1 MNKKYIILF
10 VFLLACVVAYSQNVS
25 VSPSRF
31 YYNVSPGNYK
41 SQKLRVTN
49 NGKKPQTFTISFANF
64 NSSGNKGKTQID
76 TNSIS
81 KHGMANWLTASPS
94 FFELAAGETQDVEIL
109 LQLPNTPEANTVRWA
124 VTSVKLARENT
135 GSSEKGENVTG
146 MAIISTFSFLIH
158 LFQTPPSV
166 TYTEVTVEKFYE
178 DSINSND
185 STRYLVMDTKNI
197 GDAIANCVPYLDMV
211 NLKNGEKRKVKSKGY
226 TILPGGERQIRFA
239 IPNDL
244 SKGEYNI
251 LGIVDYGSETDIAA
265 MELNIK
271 IE

>member
-1 MNKKYIILF
+1 MYKNYLIL
-10 VFLLACVVAYSQNVS
+10 LLLFTCSITNAQNVS

-49 NGKKPQTFTISFANF
+49 NGKKSQTFTVNFANF
-64 NSSGNKGKTQID
+64 GSTGNQGKTQID
-76 TNSIS
+76 TNKTSN
-81 KHGMANWLTASPS
+81 HGLADWMSASPS
-94 FFELAAGETQDVEIL
+94 FFELQPGETKEVDLL

-124 VTSVKLARENT
+124 VASVKLARENT
-135 GSSEKGENVTG
+135 GPTEKGENVTG
-146 MAIISTFSFLIH
+146 MAIIPTFSFLIH
-158 LFQTPPSV
+158 LFQTPPNV

-178 DSINSND
+178 DTINSND
-185 STRYLVMDTKNI
+185 SIRYLIMDTRNI

-211 NLKNGEKRKVKSKGY
+211 NLKNGEKRKVTAKGY
-226 TILPGGERQIRFA
+226 TILPGGVRQIKFT
-239 IPNDL
+239 IPSDL

>member
-1 MNKKYIILF
+1 MNKNYIVLF
-10 VFLLACVVAYSQNVS
+10 VFLLASIVAYSQNVS

-31 YYNVSPGNYK
+31 YFNVSPGNYK

-49 NGKKPQTFTISFANF
+49 NGTKPQTFTVNF
-64 NSSGNKGKTQID
+64 VNFGSSGNKGKTQID
-76 TNSIS
+76 TNRTSA
-81 KHGMANWLTASPS
+81 HGMADWLSASPS
-94 FFELAAGETQDVEIL
+94 FFELGAGESKEVDIL
-109 LQLPNTPEANTVRWA
+109 LQLPNIPEANSVRWA
-124 VTSVKLARENT
+124 LASVKISKENT
-135 GSSEKGENVTG
+135 GPTEKGENVTG
-146 MAIISTFSFLIH
+146 MAIVSTFSFLIH

-166 TYTEVTVEKFYE
+166 TYTEVIVEKFYE
-178 DSINSND
+178 DTINSND
-185 STRYLVMDTKNI
+185 SIRVLVMDTKNI

-211 NLKNGEKRKVKSKGY
+211 NLKNGEKRQVKTKGY
-226 TILPGGERQIRFA
+226 TILPGGVRQIKFI
-239 IPNDL
+239 IPSDL